1 MKDYGSFSRHK
12 WAVPFEV
19 VMAVGGI
26 VQFIEQDWLH
36 LLTSVFT
43 FTVSFVPLWFE
54 RIFKV
59 RLPALLQFAFVA
71 FVFLSM
77 FCGEVFD
84 MYARVWQWDD
94 IIHFSSGLL
103 IGLGSVV
110 WITALVESIKNVSI
124 PRWLQS
130 WFVFSIVSSLIVLWE
145 LVEFGSDQIFST
157 TSQGSLYDTMMD
169 LLYGALGGAII
180 SVLLVLHL
188 GGRRMR
194 VLDTLTD
201 SYKRLNK

>member
-12 WAVPFEV
+12 WALPFEV
-19 VMAVGGI
+19 VMFVGGV
-26 VQFIEQDWLH
+26 VQLFEQDWLH
-36 LLTSVFT
+36 LLTSAFT
-43 FTVSFVPLWFE
+43 FTVSFAPLWFE

-59 RLPALLQFAFVA
+59 RLPALLQFSFVA

-84 MYARVWQWDD
+84 MYARIWEWDD

-103 IGLGSVV
+103 IGLGTVV
-110 WITALVESIKNVSI
+110 WIAALIESIKNVNI

-130 WFVFSIVSSLIVLWE
+130 LFVFAIVSAVIVLWE
-145 LVEFGSDQIFST
+145 LVEFGSDRLFGT
-157 TSQGSLYDTMMD
+157 TSQGTLFDTMID

-188 GGRRMR
+188 GGRRMQA
-194 VLDTLTD
+194 LDRLVN

>member
-1 MKDYGSFSRHK
+1 MKDYGSFIRHK
-12 WAVPFEV
+12 WAIPFEV
-19 VMAVGGI
+19 VMAVGGV
-26 VQFIEQDWLH
+26 VQLFEQDWLH

-43 FTVSFVPLWFE
+43 FTVSFAPLWFE

-59 RLPALLQFAFVA
+59 RLPFFLQFAFVA

-84 MYARVWQWDD
+84 MYARVWEWDD
-94 IIHFSSGLL
+94 VIHFSSGIL
-103 IGLGSVV
+103 IGLGTVV
-110 WITALVESIKNVSI
+110 WISALTSSLKSVSI

-130 WFVFSIVSSLIVLWE
+130 LFVFAIVSAVIVLWE
-145 LVEFGSDQIFST
+145 LVEFGSDQLFST
-157 TSQGSLYDTMMD
+157 TSQGSLFDTMID

-188 GGRRMR
+188 GGRRIR
-194 VLDTLTD
+194 VLDRLVD